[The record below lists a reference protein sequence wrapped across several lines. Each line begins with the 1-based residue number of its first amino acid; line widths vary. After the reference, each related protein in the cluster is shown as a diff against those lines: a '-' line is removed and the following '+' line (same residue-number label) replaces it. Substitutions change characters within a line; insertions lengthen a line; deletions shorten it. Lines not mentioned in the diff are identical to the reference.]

1 VSDRL
6 LHVSFLYSETRS
18 GRAAFA
24 AAHAQLIASVGR
36 RPAHNGWLWCRC
48 SGQNVCIAAV
58 APTPPLL
65 NNWQIVMV
73 TVACGVFVGI
83 SILSVWTYRSYQE
96 QKRWR
101 RFVAR
106 RDLRSASLSSHHLC
120 CLFQKAED
128 AIGLRLQCVLSG
140 GYNRLCLSEFVRGH
154 TGVHGQIYRCSV
166 RPVPADQYRFA
177 RRACGEFAYAFHDN
191 NSLAHD
197 CNSRKKR
204 AERKAVEKAQRV
216 PSARPRPG
224 SSAPPSDLARPRL
237 SGSPAY
243 PDIEGG
249 LAKAPLQVYEE
260 RDEEYE
266 DEDQRQQEENR

>member
-1 VSDRL
+1 MSDRL
-6 LHVSFLYSETRS
+6 LHVSSLYSETRS

-24 AAHAQLIASVGR
+24 AAKAKLIASVAA
-36 RPAHNGWLWCRC
+36 PDGWLWCRC

-58 APTPPLL
+58 APTPPVL

-106 RDLRSASLSSHHLC
+106 RDLRCASLSSRHLC
-120 CLFQKAED
+120 CLFQQAED
-128 AIGLRLQCVLSG
+128 SVGLRLQCVLSV
-140 GYNRLCLSEFVRGH
+140 GYNRLRPIEFVIGH
-154 TGVHGQIYRCSV
+154 TGVHGQICRCSV
-166 RPVPADQYRFA
+166 RPVPADQKRLA
-177 RRACGEFAYAFHDN
+177 RCACGALAYAFHDY

-197 CNSRKKR
+197 GNSRKKR
-204 AERKAVEKAQRV
+204 AERKAAEKAQRV

-224 SSAPPSDLARPRL
+224 SHSSAPPSDLARPRL
-237 SGSPAY
+237 SGSPSLY
-243 PDIEGG
+243 SLPPPWLLRPGSW
-249 LAKAPLQVYEE
+249 K
-260 RDEEYE
+260 
-266 DEDQRQQEENR
+266 